1 MLCGGCS
8 DAMEDIIDAPSESLT
23 LRFYS
28 AGAGTRADIESSDA
42 SLNENLISNLA
53 VAFYPSAASDSKN
66 AVKFNLFK
74 NLGATGKV
82 ERKIIISDE
91 EVALLLS
98 LIHI

>member
-42 SLNENLISNLA
+42 SLNENLI
-53 VAFYPSAASDSKN
+53 
-66 AVKFNLFK
+66 
-74 NLGATGKV
+74 
-82 ERKIIISDE
+82 
-91 EVALLLS
+91 
-98 LIHI
+98 

>member
-42 SLNENLISNLA
+42 SLNENLISNLPT
-53 VAFYPSAASDSKN
+53 VRMPLNSTSS
-66 AVKFNLFK
+66 
-74 NLGATGKV
+74 
-82 ERKIIISDE
+82 RIS
-91 EVALLLS
+91 VLQARWS
-98 LIHI
+98 VR